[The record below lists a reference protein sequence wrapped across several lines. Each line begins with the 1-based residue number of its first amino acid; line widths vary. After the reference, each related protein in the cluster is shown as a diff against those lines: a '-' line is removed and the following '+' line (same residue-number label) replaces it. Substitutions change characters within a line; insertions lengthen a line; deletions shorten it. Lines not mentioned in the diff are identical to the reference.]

1 MKKSLFS
8 PAVAAVVVAALGYLV
23 DVYDLV
29 LFSVVRVPSLR
40 SLGLS
45 EQEVFD
51 QGVYLLNMQMIGML
65 LGGVLWGV
73 LGDKKGRL
81 SVLFGSIL
89 MYSIANIANAF
100 VSSVE
105 TYAIL
110 RLIAGIG
117 LAGELGAGITLVAE
131 LLPKEKRGIGTTI
144 VATVGVAGAVIAAVV
159 GQSFPWRWSY
169 LVGGVLGL
177 SLLLLRISV
186 HESGIFGKT
195 KEAGVR
201 QGDLILLLSSKERM
215 LRYLN
220 CVLVGMTTWYTIGVL
235 VTFIPEIG
243 KAMELPD
250 VPNSGEAIKY
260 AYLGLVVGDLASGL
274 LSQVLKSRKKAIGIF
289 LVSNVAM
296 SCLYLS
302 SGVQSAEA
310 LHRLCFPL
318 GFSVGFWAVFITTAA
333 EQFGTNLRATVTTSV
348 PNFVRGSTVLL
359 TSLFATLKPSV
370 GTIESAYLV
379 GAFCITLSFLALHN
393 LKESFHNDLEFI
405 EE

>member
-1 MKKSLFS
+1 MS
-8 PAVAAVVVAALGYLV
+8 PAAAAILVAALGYLV

-29 LFSVVRVPSLR
+29 LFSVVRVSSLK

-45 EQEVFD
+45 DQEVFD
-51 QGVYLLNMQMIGML
+51 QGVHLLNMQMIGML
-65 LGGVLWGV
+65 IGGILWGV

-81 SVLFGSIL
+81 SVLFGSIST
-89 MYSIANIANAF
+89 YSAANIANAF
-100 VSSVE
+100 VTSVE
-105 TYAIL
+105 MYALL
-110 RLIAGIG
+110 RLIAGVG

-131 LLPKEKRGIGTTI
+131 LLPKERRGIGTTI

-177 SLLLLRISV
+177 MLLLLRISV
-186 HESGIFGKT
+186 HESGIFDRAK
-195 KEAGVR
+195 ANAAVR
-201 QGDLILLLSSKERM
+201 QGDLILLLSSKDRM

-220 CVLVGMTTWYTIGVL
+220 CILVGMTTWYTIGVL

-243 KAMELPD
+243 KAMGLPD
-250 VPNSGEAIKY
+250 VPSSGEAIKY

-274 LSQVLKSRKKAIGIF
+274 LSQVLKSRKKAIGLF
-289 LVSNVAM
+289 LLGNGGMTA
-296 SCLYLS
+296 LYLS
-302 SGVQSAEA
+302 APVQTAHG
-310 LHRLCFPL
+310 LHLLCFPL

-348 PNFVRGSTVLL
+348 PNFVRGSTALL
-359 TSLFATLKPSV
+359 TSLFATLKPHT

-379 GAFCITLSFLALHN
+379 GGLCLLLSFVALYN